1 MMMKKVLILLMVLG
15 LASVTYAAPTVN
27 LSWSVDTVELDINET
42 AVVTLNAD
50 NNANYNNKW
59 VGNTAGTI
67 AEIVDLEVL
76 DAAGEDGTGVS
87 QAPTYDGWW
96 MVKADDQTGTVLD
109 SIETGAQ
116 YRVTIKGL
124 AAGTYGLNSDYYG
137 ENGGTNDVLEITV
150 IPEPITIALLGLG
163 GLLLRRRK

>member
-15 LASVTYAAPTVN
+15 LASVSYAVPTVN

-87 QAPTYDGWW
+87 QAPTYAGWW
-96 MVKADDQTGTVLD
+96 TVKAADSSGTPLDTIQTGP
-109 SIETGAQ
+109 Q
-116 YRVTIKGL
+116 YRLTIKGL
-124 AAGTYGLNSDYYG
+124 AVGSYTLNSDYYG
-137 ENGGTNDVLEITV
+137 ENGGTNDVLTIV
-150 IPEPITIALLGLG
+150 VPEPITIALLGLG